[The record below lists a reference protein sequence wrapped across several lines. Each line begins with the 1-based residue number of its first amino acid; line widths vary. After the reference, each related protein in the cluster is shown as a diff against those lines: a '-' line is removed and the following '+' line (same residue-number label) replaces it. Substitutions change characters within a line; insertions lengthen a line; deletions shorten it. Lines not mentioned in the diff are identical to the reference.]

1 MKIIKKIWHLI
12 YFVFDILLYFLSF
25 PLAFILY
32 GKKKYWLISEIDFD
46 ARDNGY
52 HFFKYINENHPEI
65 NSIYLISKKNPYY
78 SKVHEIGKTVEP
90 HSYKH
95 MLLFIASKA
104 KISTV
109 VFGCSPS
116 WCVTNLM
123 KKFHGTGKNIALK
136 HGISKNIHPNYFN
149 ENAHLDLICCG
160 AKPEYDFIKNN
171 FHYEGSATKYT
182 GLARFDA
189 LRNNSV
195 TNEIFIMP
203 TWRRWL
209 DKISI
214 DEFKKSEFYKSWNL
228 LLNNKLLL
236 NFAKENNYDI
246 VFFVHP
252 KMNKSLSLSLRCEN
266 KNIKILYSKDGCDIQ
281 QHLKRA
287 KLLITDFSS
296 VFFDFAYMKKP
307 SIYYQF
313 DEDEYYK
320 LHYKKAYFDYRRD
333 GFGLVANTIEEVES
347 ELNYL
352 FSNNFKIDK
361 TYIERINNFFAL
373 NDTKNCERIY
383 YAIKDV
389 INGK

>member
-1 MKIIKKIWHLI
+1 
-12 YFVFDILLYFLSF
+12 
-25 PLAFILY
+25 
-32 GKKKYWLISEIDFD
+32 
-46 ARDNGY
+46 
-52 HFFKYINENHPEI
+52 
-65 NSIYLISKKNPYY
+65 
-78 SKVHEIGKTVEP
+78 
-90 HSYKH
+90 
-95 MLLFIASKA
+95 
-104 KISTV
+104 
-109 VFGCSPS
+109 
-116 WCVTNLM
+116 M

-136 HGISKNIHPNYFN
+136 HGIFKNIHPNYFK
-149 ENAHLDLICCG
+149 ENAHLDLMCCG
-160 AKPEYDFIKNN
+160 AKPEYEFIKNN
-171 FHYEGSATKYT
+171 FHYEESIAKYT

-189 LRNNSV
+189 LHNNNIA
-195 TNEIFIMP
+195 NEIFIMP

-209 DKISI
+209 DKMDI
-214 DEFKKSEFYKSWNL
+214 DDFKNSEFFKSWNM

-236 NFAKENNYDI
+236 KFAKENDYDI
-246 VFFVHP
+246 CFYVHP
-252 KMNKSLSLSLRCEN
+252 KMNKFLSRTFSCKN
-266 KNIKILYSKDGCDIQ
+266 KNIKILYSNDGCDIQ
-281 QHLKRA
+281 KHLKKA

-352 FSNNFKIDK
+352 FLNNFKIDK
-361 TYIERINNFFAL
+361 TYIERINNFFIL

-383 YAIKDV
+383 CAIKDV